1 MECSLSKEELAIWRN
16 NPLSQIILKALK
28 EYRQNL
34 QQQLSQ
40 GVCLKVDSVEKTA
53 LSLARLVGVCEGI
66 SLILDME
73 GIENE
78 PERE

>member
-1 MECSLSKEELAIWRN
+1 MECPLSKEELALWRS
-16 NPLSQIILKALK
+16 NPVSKVVLKALK

-40 GVCLKVDSVEKTA
+40 GVCLKLDSLEKTGLLTA
-53 LSLARLVGVCEGI
+53 KLVGVCEGI

-73 GIENE
+73 GRDNE
-78 PERE
+78 E